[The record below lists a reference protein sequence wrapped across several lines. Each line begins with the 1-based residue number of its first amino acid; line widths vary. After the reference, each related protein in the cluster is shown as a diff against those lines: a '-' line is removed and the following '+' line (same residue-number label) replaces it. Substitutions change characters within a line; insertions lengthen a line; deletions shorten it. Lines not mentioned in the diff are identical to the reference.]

1 MCAEKMYTQS
11 STDNGTPIITA
22 VVPSYH
28 HSRYLRSCLLS
39 VASSTIPVKI
49 IIVPVAEDTE
59 TIEELDRLKPQVEA
73 LGTPIRI
80 VISDVADVFRQ
91 MQLGLDQVEAE
102 FMFFLGS
109 DDAILPSMAQRMLEV
124 AESSGSAN
132 PIVGM
137 SCILTDENLN
147 AKETRRLSEFDL
159 STQMHRSCIPDNS
172 LVKTESLRQV
182 GGLYDGRRDW
192 GYMNHYALWL
202 RMLKIPD
209 TKVFLLPEIGW
220 LYRQTGTNRSIK
232 RYDTRKKLREHH
244 RRQRELAKF
253 YFPDG

>member
-1 MCAEKMYTQS
+1 
-11 STDNGTPIITA
+11 
-22 VVPSYH
+22 VPSDPRITVCIPTYL
-28 HSRYLRSCLLS
+28 HSVYLRTCVLS
-39 VASSTIPVKI
+39 VANQTIPVKI
-49 IIVPVAEDTE
+49 IVVPVRSDQETMNVLEKLWAEVDGLGVHMRIVPSLV
-59 TIEELDRLKPQVEA
+59 P
-73 LGTPIRI
+73 
-80 VISDVADVFRQ
+80 DVFRQ
-91 MQLGLDQVEAE
+91 MQLGLDQVETE

-124 AESSGSAN
+124 AESSGSLN

-159 STQMHRSCIPDNS
+159 STQMHRSCIPDNA
-172 LVKTESLRQV
+172 LVRTESMRNV
-182 GGLYDGRRDW
+182 GGFCDGRRDW
-192 GYMNHYALWL
+192 GYLNHYALWL

-244 RRQRELAKF
+244 KRQREVAEF